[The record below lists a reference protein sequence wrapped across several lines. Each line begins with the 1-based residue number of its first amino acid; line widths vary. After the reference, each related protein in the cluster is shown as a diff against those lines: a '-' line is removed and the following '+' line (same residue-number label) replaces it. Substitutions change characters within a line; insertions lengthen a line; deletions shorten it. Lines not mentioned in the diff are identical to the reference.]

1 MVICIETSTPV
12 CSVALCDREEITGLR
27 ESHEGRSHSALL
39 TLFIR
44 DLLDEAGKVAE
55 DLEAVAVSKGPGSY
69 TGLRIG
75 VSVAKGIAYA
85 ASVPLIGVG
94 TLHSMFHG
102 IISGAEKNYP
112 FGDDTLFCPMID
124 ARRMEVYSA
133 VYDFRGNIVREIT
146 AEVIGEDS
154 FSHIP
159 DNQTIVFFGDGASK
173 CRKVIKRN
181 NVFFADDF
189 RISAAYMQKLAYMAI
204 KDKEYEDLAYFEPYY
219 LKDFIATKSLK
230 NVSGR

>member
-12 CSVALCDREEITGLR
+12 CSVALCDADGIVGLR
-27 ESHEGRSHSALL
+27 ESHEGRSHSARL

-44 DLLDEAGKVAE
+44 DLLEEAGKGAE

-85 ASVPLIGVG
+85 AYVPLIGVG

-102 IISGAEKNYP
+102 IIAGAEEKYP
-112 FGDDTLFCPMID
+112 FGDNTLFCPMID

-133 VYDFRGNIVREIT
+133 LFDFRGNIVREIA
-146 AEVIGEDS
+146 AEVIEEDT
-154 FSHIP
+154 FSYIP
-159 DNQTIVFFGDGASK
+159 EDQTIVFFGDGAAK
-173 CRKVIKRN
+173 CRDVIKRN
-181 NVFFADDF
+181 NICFEDDF
-189 RISAAYMQKLAYMAI
+189 RISAAHMQKPAYMAV
-204 KDKEYEDLAYFEPYY
+204 KEEKYEDLAYFEPYY
-219 LKDFIATKSLK
+219 LKDFIATKSSK
-230 NVSGR
+230 NISGR